1 MSLKTLERLMSSGVK
16 LTPMMEQYYQIKKQ
30 YPDLLLLF
38 RMGDFYELFFDDAI
52 EASKLLNISLT
63 HRGKLGDYPIPM
75 SGIPHHAASAYID
88 RITARGLKAVICDQ
102 IEDPKDA
109 VGIVRRGVTQVVSP
123 GMPYDLSKTPEKEQR
138 FIASAFKKDGQ
149 YYLIILDF
157 TTGDFKGFITE
168 SAEGLVTKAQ
178 MFAPREFITCMGQWE
193 GEELITRYL
202 TLSGVLKTHLS
213 EEYFDKINTAI
224 YTEKIIPAFK
234 RDKIIA
240 QSPEILNPIGALA
253 YYICSTQMISD
264 FVHIRPFQIMNEKGT
279 MKVTV
284 PTLSGLEILP
294 KSPQE
299 YNQSLLGFVDKSQ
312 TSMGSRALR
321 QLFLSPS
328 AHREEILKRHNLVEA
343 LINNTDLLSE
353 IRSDLSGVRDL
364 ERIMAK
370 ISTGKAIN
378 GDLINLCRAIF
389 IYEGLEKKLK
399 EKLPDFESL
408 GLYAQ
413 SKKEKETLK
422 DLAKHIEKAI
432 NDEIGATL
440 DKGNLIK
447 PGYSKERDRLC
458 RLSQNA
464 SEELLKMEEGYKEQ
478 TKIPKLRVRSNNVA
492 GFYIEV
498 PKAQSSKMPKSFRRV
513 QTLVN
518 AERYVTAEL
527 ESFEK
532 EILSAKE
539 KLSQVERAIFKELL
553 TEVASN
559 KDLVINLA
567 KLIGHLDIY
576 QSLSHLSLQEGFVR
590 PEIADGEKVL
600 HVEGGWHPLIK
611 NNLHDQFVSHDVHL
625 DESFSFA
632 LITGPNMAGKTTVM
646 RELAIIQF
654 LAQLGCFVPAKKAT
668 LGICDHLFSRLGA
681 SDDILRGQST
691 FMVEMTETA
700 EIIRHATANSLIILD
715 EVGRGTSTYDGLSI
729 AWALVE
735 HFVTK
740 TKALTLFATHYHEL
754 VEVVEGMDNAK
765 NFTMEIVNNKG
776 DVQFLYRFIEGHAQ
790 ESYGIYV
797 GKLAGLPS
805 SLLRRS
811 EEILKSLE
819 DKNEKEFPKQ
829 LPLLPEI
836 PVYLQ
841 KLEEEVEKMDPLR
854 MTPLEALQKLADI
867 KKLLS

>member
-1 MSLKTLERLMSSGVK
+1 MSLQTLERLLSTGVK
-16 LTPMMEQYYQIKKQ
+16 LTPMMEQYYQVKKQ
-30 YPDLLLLF
+30 YPDLILLF
-38 RMGDFYELFFDDAI
+38 RMGDFYEMFFDDAI
-52 EASKLLNISLT
+52 EASKILNISLT

-75 SGIPHHAASAYID
+75 SGIPHHAAAAYID

-109 VGIVRRGVTQVVSP
+109 VGIVRRGVTQIVSP

-149 YYLIILDF
+149 YYLVILDF
-157 TTGDFKGFITE
+157 TTGDFKGFIVN
-168 SAEGLVTKAQ
+168 SAEALVARAQ
-178 MFAPREFITCMGQWE
+178 MFAPREFVTCMGQWD

-202 TLSGVLKTHLS
+202 NLSGVLKTHLS
-213 EEYFDKINTAI
+213 EEYFSKVNTGL
-224 YTEKIIPAFK
+224 YTEKIIPSFK
-234 RDKIIA
+234 RDKIIG
-240 QSPEILNPIGALA
+240 QSPEILSPIGALA
-253 YYICSTQMISD
+253 YYVCSTQMISD
-264 FVHIRPFQIMNEKGT
+264 FVHIRPFQLMNEQGI

-294 KSPQE
+294 KTPQE
-299 YNQSLLGFVDKSQ
+299 YSNSLLGFADKSQ
-312 TSMGSRALR
+312 TAMGSRALR
-321 QLFLSPS
+321 QLFLAPS
-328 AHREEILKRHNLVEA
+328 AERDEILKRHNLVEA
-343 LINNTDLLSE
+343 LIANPELLSE
-353 IRSDLSGVRDL
+353 IRSELSQVRDL

-378 GDLINLCRAIF
+378 GDLINLSRAIF
-389 IYEGLEKKLK
+389 IYEALESKLLKKLEDLDSLGLTTLEKK
-399 EKLPDFESL
+399 
-408 GLYAQ
+408 A
-413 SKKEKETLK
+413 KETLK
-422 DLAKHIEKAI
+422 KLAQHIEKAI

-440 DKGNLIK
+440 EKGNLIK
-447 PGYSKERDRLC
+447 PGYSKERDRLY

-464 SEELLKMEEGYKEQ
+464 SDELLKMEERYKEE
-478 TKIPKLRVRSNNVA
+478 TKIPKLRVRSNNVT

-498 PKAQSSKMPKSFRRV
+498 PKAQSSKMPKAYRRI

-518 AERYVTAEL
+518 AERYVTEEL

-539 KLSQVERAIFKELL
+539 KLSQVERAIFKDLL
-553 TEVASN
+553 SEVAEN
-559 KDLVINLA
+559 KDLVLTLS
-567 KLIGHLDIY
+567 KLIGHLDIF
-576 QSLSHLSLQEGFVR
+576 QGLAHLAAQENFVR
-590 PEIADGEKVL
+590 PEMAKGEKIL
-600 HVEGGWHPLIK
+600 QIEGGWHPLIK
-611 NNLHDQFVSHDVHL
+611 NSLLDQFVAHDVHL
-625 DESFSFA
+625 DDKFSFA

-646 RELAIIQF
+646 REIAIIQF
-654 LAQLGCFVPAKKAT
+654 LAQLGSFVPAKKAH

-700 EIIRHATANSLIILD
+700 EIIRHATPNSLIILD

-805 SLLRRS
+805 AILRRS
-811 EEILKSLE
+811 EEILLTLE
-819 DKNEKEFPKQ
+819 EKNEKDFPKQ

-836 PVYLQ
+836 PIHLQ
-841 KLEEEVEKMDPLR
+841 KLEEEIDKLDPLR
-854 MTPLEALQKLADI
+854 MTPLEAIQKLAEI